1 MEHFWILFIV
11 SLICAAGG
19 TGLMACALATLPKK
33 LNRIMVVVCL
43 CLFAVGL
50 AGLISINSAVK
61 HANITN
67 TDTVEYEISKLT
79 TNTVFFNVDDD
90 VKSWSLDDTNY
101 IVVKKASD
109 EYSNVVVKT
118 TNDKDV
124 DWLINFKTQSTK
136 YVVYL
141 DSELYEKYKNP
152 NVLYEKGE

>member
-1 MEHFWILFIV
+1 MEHFLILFIV
-11 SLICAAGG
+11 ALICAAGG

-50 AGLISINSAVK
+50 AGLISINSSVK

-67 TDTVEYEISKLT
+67 TDTVEYEISKVT
-79 TNTVFFNVDDD
+79 TSAVFFEKDGESTAMQFSND
-90 VKSWSLDDTNY
+90 Y
-101 IVVKKASD
+101 ITVSEASD
-109 EYSNVVVKT
+109 DYSNVVVKT
-118 TNDKDV
+118 ISDKDV

-141 DSELYEKYKNP
+141 DSELYAKYKNP
-152 NVLYEKGE
+152 TVLYEKGG

>member
-1 MEHFWILFIV
+1 MEHFLILFIV
-11 SLICAAGG
+11 ALICATGC

-67 TDTVEYEISKLT
+67 TDTVEYEISKVT
-79 TNTVFFNVDDD
+79 TSAVFFE
-90 VKSWSLDDTNY
+90 KEGESTAMQFTNDY
-101 IVVKKASD
+101 ITVSEASD

-118 TNDKDV
+118 TSDKDV
-124 DWLINFKTQSTK
+124 DWLIDFKAQSTR

-141 DSELYEKYKNP
+141 DSELYAKYKNP
-152 NVLYEKGE
+152 TVLYEKGE

>member
-1 MEHFWILFIV
+1 MEHFFILFIV
-11 SLICAAGG
+11 ALICAAGG
-19 TGLMACALATLPKK
+19 TGLMACAMATLPKK

-43 CLFAVGL
+43 CLFAIGL

-67 TDTVEYEISKLT
+67 TDTVVYEISKVT
-79 TNTVFFNVDDD
+79 TSAVFFE
-90 VKSWSLDDTNY
+90 KEGESTAMQFTNDY
-101 IVVKKASD
+101 ITVSEASD

-124 DWLINFKTQSTK
+124 DWLIDFKTQSTK

-141 DSELYEKYKNP
+141 DSGLYAKYKNP
-152 NVLYEKGE
+152 TVLYEKGE

>member
-1 MEHFWILFIV
+1 MEHFLILFIV
-11 SLICAAGG
+11 ALICAAGG
-19 TGLMACALATLPKK
+19 TGLMACAMATLPKK

-50 AGLISINSAVK
+50 VGLISINNAAE

-79 TNTVFFNVDDD
+79 TSAVFFEKDGE
-90 VKSWSLDDTNY
+90 STAMQFTNDY
-101 IVVKKASD
+101 ITVSEASD
-109 EYSNVVVKT
+109 KYSNVVIKT
-118 TNDKDV
+118 ISDKDV

-152 NVLYEKGE
+152 TVLYEKGE